1 MLLLVEVYVPRKLSH
16 FHFFHFQAFEFGCSD
31 EDMERSSIKASCVSG
46 GLFILGSIPAV
57 VPFACTNVRND
68 AVIAASVCCCAMLFV
83 VGAAKTKVTRSN
95 PWIGGFENMMYG
107 AAGAASIAFTPPPSI
122 AFRASPCS
130 PPLALQFVRSSCCS
144 FIRNWSA
151 LRLRSACLEVAATQ

>member
-1 MLLLVEVYVPRKLSH
+1 
-16 FHFFHFQAFEFGCSD
+16 
-31 EDMERSSIKASCVSG
+31 MERSSIKASCVSG
-46 GLFILGSIPAV
+46 GLFILGAIPAV

-107 AAGAASIAFTPPPSI
+107 AAGAASIAFTPPPLYCFQSI
-122 AFRASPCS
+122 SLFPSSCS
-130 PPLALQFVRSSCCS
+130 SICALKLLQFHTELER
-144 FIRNWSA
+144 FTITQ
-151 LRLRSACLEVAATQ
+151 RLP